1 MNRPLILTS
10 AAAVVVGAL
19 ALAPLALAEGPKT
32 KITEVAPKDLPAAVV
47 KVVKAAA
54 PTMTIKEAEL
64 KEREDRRYF
73 DVEGVLPDGSEI
85 EFDLLEKNGAWEIVE
100 TQRDIAWASAPK
112 VVRDTA
118 AASGKSITPVRVIE
132 STQNDG
138 MVIYEL
144 FAAGKPDEPSM
155 EVSLKDGKVK
165 VLEEVWPH

>member
-10 AAAVVVGAL
+10 AAAAVIGAL
-19 ALAPLALAEGPKT
+19 ALAPLALADGPKT

-54 PTMTIKEAEL
+54 PQMTIKEAEL

-73 DVEGVLPDGSEI
+73 DVEGVMPDGSEI

-112 VVRDTA
+112 PVRDAA
-118 AASGKSITPVRVIE
+118 AASGKSINPVRVIE

-144 FAAGKPDEPSM
+144 FAAGKSDEPSM

>member
-10 AAAVVVGAL
+10 AAAVVGAL
-19 ALAPLALAEGPKT
+19 ALAPLAFADGPKT
-32 KITEVAPKDLPAAVV
+32 KITEVAPKDLPPAVV

-64 KEREDRRYF
+64 KEREDRRYY
-73 DVEGVLPDGSEI
+73 DVEGVMPDGSEI

-100 TQRDIAWASAPK
+100 TQRDVAWASAPK
-112 VVRDTA
+112 IVHDTA
-118 AASGKSITPVRVIE
+118 AASGKAINPVRVIE
-132 STQNDG
+132 STQADG

-144 FAAGKPDEPSM
+144 FAPGKPDEPSM
-155 EVSLKDGKVK
+155 EVSLKDGKAK

>member
-10 AAAVVVGAL
+10 SAAIAAVL
-19 ALAPLALAEGPKT
+19 ALAPLAFADAPKT
-32 KITEVAPKDLPAAVV
+32 KITQVAPKDLPAAVV

-64 KEREDRRYF
+64 KEREDRRYY
-73 DVEGVLPDGSEI
+73 DVEGTMPDGSEI
-85 EFDLLEKNGAWEIVE
+85 EFDLLEKNGGWEIVE

-112 VVRDTA
+112 PVRDAA
-118 AASGKSITPVRVIE
+118 AASGKKITPVRVIE
-132 STQNDG
+132 SAQNDG

-144 FAAGKPDEPSM
+144 FAAGKPEEPSM
-155 EVSLKDGKVK
+155 EVSLKDGQVK